1 MRTVNLRSVIIA
13 NSCLSSTQRDELYKV
28 WRINPKLK
36 ELATLDLFL
45 KQCDTLAP
53 YEPELITSIAD
64 TCYFGFK
71 IPRISKEMDCLWIGE
86 DTIVNVELKSED
98 VGAEAIG
105 KQLRQNKYYLRPLKR
120 KILSFTYEASSRS
133 CYSLD
138 DNENLVGIPF
148 KDIATALLDVHKE
161 ILFEGEI
168 ETLFSPEQY
177 LVSPF
182 NSTAEFLEGKYFLN
196 NQQQDIKNIILKF
209 VATPSYDSFFALT
222 GGPGTGKSLLL
233 YDMAKTLMESGKRV
247 VIGHAGGLNNGHSLL
262 NQQGWHIKATKNL
275 WKIDADRR
283 EIKMVDA
290 DVYMIDEAQRCFN
303 FESILNEVAKTGKK
317 CILSFD
323 AEQTMSNEE
332 QFRDNANK
340 IMTVAGCNS
349 CTLSSNIRTNEA
361 VYGFVKAL
369 FDKRG
374 QIGKDIRGNVEIS
387 YCQSYGEA
395 VSMLLVLQK
404 KGYKIPKFT
413 PKQYGGRE
421 EYESWFPLV
430 EPSAHEVIG
439 QEFDNVASIL
449 SDKMYYDAN
458 GKLVSSGRYL
468 YREDKMLYQ
477 ILSRARNK
485 IHLVIVNNPAML
497 ERCVKLMKK

>member
-1 MRTVNLRSVIIA
+1 MRTVNLRSVVIA
-13 NSCLSSTQRDELYKV
+13 NSSLANNQRDELYKV
-28 WRINPKLK
+28 WGIDPKPK
-36 ELATLDLFL
+36 ELTTLVSFL
-45 KQCDTLAP
+45 KQCDALAP
-53 YEPELITSIAD
+53 HDPELITGIVD

-71 IPRISKEMDCLWIGE
+71 IPRISKEIDCLWIGE
-86 DTIVNVELKSED
+86 NTIVNVELKSED
-98 VGAEAIG
+98 VGEEAIG
-105 KQLRQNKYYLRPLKR
+105 KQLRQNRYYLRPLKR
-120 KILSFTYEASSRS
+120 KIASFTYEASTGNCFSI
-133 CYSLD
+133 D
-138 DNENLVGIPF
+138 DDENLVKVPF
-148 KDIATALLDVHKE
+148 QDIATTLFALQKE
-161 ILFEGEI
+161 VLFDGDI

-182 NSTAEFLEGKYFLN
+182 NSTAEFLDGRYFLN
-196 NQQQDIKNIILKF
+196 NQQQEIKKAIMKF
-209 VATPSYDSFFALT
+209 VADQARGSFCALT

-233 YDMAKTLMESGKRV
+233 YDMAKTLMESGKKV
-247 VIGHAGGLNNGHSLL
+247 VIGHSGGLNNGHTLL
-262 NQQGWHIKATKNL
+262 NQQGWRIMATKYILVMDVNSYGMRL
-275 WKIDADRR
+275 
-283 EIKMVDA
+283 VDA
-290 DVYMIDEAQRCFN
+290 DIYMIDEAQRCN
-303 FESILNEVAKTGKK
+303 NLDSILNEVAKIGKK

-323 AEQTMSNEE
+323 AEQTMNNEE
-332 QFRDNANK
+332 QLRGNANK
-340 IMTVAGCNS
+340 IMAVAGGNTY
-349 CTLSSNIRTNEA
+349 TLSSNIRTSEA

-374 QIGKDIRGNVEIS
+374 QIGKDLQGNVEIS

-413 PKQYGGRE
+413 PKHHGGRE
-421 EYESWFPLV
+421 EYESWFPLA
-430 EPSAHEVIG
+430 EPSAHKVIG
-439 QEFDNVASIL
+439 QEFDKVASIL

-497 ERCVKLMKK
+497 ERCVKLMNK

>member
-1 MRTVNLRSVIIA
+1 MKTVNLRSVIIA
-13 NSCLSSTQRDELYKV
+13 NSSLSSNQRDELYKV
-28 WRINPKLK
+28 WGIDPKPK
-36 ELATLDLFL
+36 ELTTLVSFL
-45 KQCDTLAP
+45 KQCDALAP
-53 YEPELITSIAD
+53 HDPELITGIVD

-71 IPRISKEMDCLWIGE
+71 IPRISKEIDCLWIGE
-86 DTIVNVELKSED
+86 NTIVNVELKSED
-98 VGAEAIG
+98 VGEEAIG
-105 KQLRQNKYYLRPLKR
+105 KQLRQNRYYLRPLKR
-120 KILSFTYEASSRS
+120 KIASFTYEASTGNCFSI
-133 CYSLD
+133 D
-138 DNENLVGIPF
+138 DDENLVKVPF
-148 KDIATALLDVHKE
+148 QDIATTLFALQKE
-161 ILFEGEI
+161 VLFDGDI

-182 NSTAEFLEGKYFLN
+182 NSTAEFLDGKYFLN
-196 NQQQDIKNIILKF
+196 NQQQEIKKAIMKF
-209 VATPSYDSFFALT
+209 VADQARGSFCALT

-233 YDMAKTLMESGKRV
+233 YDIAKTLMESGKKV
-247 VIGHAGGLNNGHSLL
+247 VIGHSGGLNNGHTLL
-262 NQQGWHIKATKNL
+262 NQQGWRIMATKYILVMDVNSYGMRL
-275 WKIDADRR
+275 
-283 EIKMVDA
+283 VDA
-290 DVYMIDEAQRCFN
+290 DIYMIDEAQRCN
-303 FESILNEVAKTGKK
+303 NLDSILNEVAKIGKK

-323 AEQTMSNEE
+323 AEQTMNNEE
-332 QFRDNANK
+332 QLRGNANK
-340 IMTVAGCNS
+340 IMAVAGGNTY
-349 CTLSSNIRTNEA
+349 TLSSNIRTNEA

-374 QIGKDIRGNVEIS
+374 QIGKDLHGNVEIS

-413 PKQYGGRE
+413 PKHHGGRE
-421 EYESWFPLV
+421 DYESWFPIA

-439 QEFDNVASIL
+439 QEFDKVASLL

-458 GKLVSSGRYL
+458 GKLVSSSRYL

-497 ERCVKLMKK
+497 ERCVKLMNK